1 MSKSLLFAAA
11 VALPLAFLSANTIA
25 EEEAV
30 AEATTEVVEATT
42 EAAATEAECVPS
54 EEGVEPVVT
63 CPEAE
68 EEAAPAETEE
78 AAPAEPSTEE

>member
-1 MSKSLLFAAA
+1 MSKSLLFVAA

-25 EEEAV
+25 EEAANPCATE
-30 AEATTEVVEATT
+30 AEATTED
-42 EAAATEAECVPS
+42 AATEECVAS

-68 EEAAPAETEE
+68 EEAPEAEE
-78 AAPAEPSTEE
+78 AAPAE

>member
-25 EEEAV
+25 EEAANPCATE
-30 AEATTEVVEATT
+30 AEATTEVVTT
-42 EAAATEAECVPS
+42 EDAATEECVAS

-68 EEAAPAETEE
+68 EAEAEE
-78 AAPAEPSTEE
+78 AAPAE